1 MEPEKDA
8 EESKDLSSPDVV
20 DKYKSAAEIA
30 NAVMLE
36 LIQYI
41 QPGQNIVDVCI
52 YGDKLIEDS
61 CAKKFQKVKRNKGVA
76 FPTCISVNNCAGHF
90 SPIPEDPAVVLKEGD
105 LIKIDLGVHIDGYIS
120 QCAHTTVIGLP
131 PDSGPISGKIAD
143 AICAAYFA
151 AECAQRLLRPGK
163 TNTEITRIIKQVAE
177 VFHVN
182 PLEGVLSH
190 ELRRNIIDGNNVII
204 NKADVDQNVEEIKF
218 EVNQVYAIDIV
229 MSTGEGKAREI
240 NSRTTVFKRAI
251 DRNYQL
257 KLNAARLIFNEINQ
271 KAPILPFTMR
281 CLDEK
286 KRRMGIVEM
295 VKHDLLDS
303 YPVLW
308 EKDGEFIV
316 QFKFTA
322 LILPTGTTRL
332 NSFPLPHV
340 TSEYSVENDQEI
352 QAILAMST
360 KNRKKKKKKATATT
374 KEAPMETDE

>member
-1 MEPEKDA
+1 MA
-8 EESKDLSSPDVV
+8 ISSEE
-20 DKYKSAAEIA
+20 
-30 NAVMLE
+30 
-36 LIQYI
+36 
-41 QPGQNIVDVCI
+41 
-52 YGDKLIEDS
+52 S
-61 CAKKFQKVKRNKGVA
+61 CAKKFQKVKRNKGIG
-76 FPTCISVNNCAGHF
+76 FPTCISINNCAGHF
-90 SPIPEDPAVVLKEGD
+90 SPLPEDPAVILKEGD
-105 LIKIDLGVHIDGYIS
+105 LVKIDLGVHIDGYIS

-131 PDSGPISGKIAD
+131 PESGPISGKMAD

-163 TNTEITRIIKQVAE
+163 TNTEITQIIKKVAE

-182 PLEGVLSH
+182 PVEGVLSH

-204 NKADVDQNVEEIKF
+204 NKADIDQNVEEFKF
-218 EVNQVYAIDIV
+218 EVNQTYAIDIV
-229 MSTGEGKAREI
+229 MSTGEGKTREI
-240 NSRTTVFKRAI
+240 NNRTTVFKRAI

-257 KLNAARLIFNEINQ
+257 KLQAARTICSEISV
-271 KAPILPFTMR
+271 KAPVFPFTMR

-308 EKDGEFIV
+308 EKEGEFIV

-322 LILPTGTTRL
+322 LILPNSTDRL

-340 TSEYSVENDQEI
+340 TSQFSVDEEPDI
-352 QAILAMST
+352 QAILSMST
-360 KNRKKKKKKATATT
+360 KRKKKKKKPSAGGAANTAT
-374 KEAPMETDE
+374 METDD